1 MESDDQSKLIDF
13 IDSYSTS
20 DPIQYFQH
28 SPTKNHTLARSQ
40 NHALFCI
47 LDQMKIP
54 ISLESENVSKW
65 LIYKQ
70 SAVHRHQKFFGMFRF
85 LAKLVKKYNDT
96 TILKK
101 WNGIYKRSSN
111 SGDDMYL
118 FENDAL
124 RFIGC
129 AYLRRIFLLD
139 KIRETCCKC
148 AENALGMLEIDHWT
162 NLMLVIVAICGEVL
176 SDSVEQMKSILKAW
190 KFVGNVVKKVDSR
203 FPETLDNFEVVQRIL
218 SCGISLSTES
228 VESSSDYQSI
238 IKLLKFSKEKME
250 DAQTENQI
258 IEIRNKVLDDLKMEE
273 VKKLTGSSKND
284 LGVSISRDE
293 FLGLSND
300 SESPST
306 SHCSNDTLLSPTLF
320 TSKSTK
326 KQKAKK
332 RKNPSS
338 SSFDNSFLQS
348 TLGLLTNNKK
358 SK

>member
-1 MESDDQSKLIDF
+1 
-13 IDSYSTS
+13 
-20 DPIQYFQH
+20 
-28 SPTKNHTLARSQ
+28 
-40 NHALFCI
+40 
-47 LDQMKIP
+47 MKIP

-293 FLGLSND
+293 FLGLSN
-300 SESPST
+300 
-306 SHCSNDTLLSPTLF
+306 
-320 TSKSTK
+320 
-326 KQKAKK
+326 
-332 RKNPSS
+332 
-338 SSFDNSFLQS
+338 
-348 TLGLLTNNKK
+348 G
-358 SK
+358 